1 MSLVLSVRPE
11 DPRPIYVQIVDEV
24 RRAVV
29 RGTLKPGDS
38 LPSVRELAR
47 RLKVNPTTIQ
57 QAYRELDHEGLAR
70 SERGRG
76 TFVTPESV
84 RDPGLRRRV
93 EHDVAGIALREA
105 VRAGLTTDELIRAI
119 RERDH
124 ASEQDEGE
132 MNP

>member
-1 MSLVLSVRPE
+1 MSLALSVRPE

-29 RGTLKPGDS
+29 RGTLGPGDP

-57 QAYRELDHEGLAR
+57 QAYRELDHEGLVR

-76 TFVTPESV
+76 TFISPEAG
-84 RDPGLRRRV
+84 RDPELRRRV
-93 EHDVAGIALREA
+93 VHEVAAIALREA
-105 VRAGLTTDELIRAI
+105 VRAGLTTEELVRAI
-119 RERDH
+119 RE
-124 ASEQDEGE
+124 QDPTPEKE
-132 MNP
+132 TNP